1 MMGSNENP
9 KNVFLPIG
17 VDFKRAKAEVML
29 WLPSTINNQGEV
41 VPVEFHGSAH
51 VSSICEA
58 DVIFPIS
65 IDVFELKKGD
75 LVNVRQI

>member
-1 MMGSNENP
+1 
-9 KNVFLPIG
+9 
-17 VDFKRAKAEVML
+17 ML
-29 WLPSTINNQGEV
+29 WVPSKVNNNSEV

-58 DVIFPIS
+58 DVIFPIG
-65 IDVFELKKGD
+65 IGVFELKKGD